1 MINTDKEPGVIIGI
15 GIDIVEIERLRATL
29 ERQKDRF
36 LRRVFTS
43 AEQEYCSRHRDP
55 VPHYAVRFAAKEALF
70 KALGTGW
77 AKGVSWLDVE
87 VLRKGEG
94 APTMTLGGVA
104 AEVGKELGAQ
114 TIHISLSHSEQ
125 NAAAVVIL
133 EK

>member
-1 MINTDKEPGVIIGI
+1 VIVGI
-15 GIDIVEIERLRATL
+15 GLDIVEIERLRATL

-94 APTMTLGGVA
+94 APTMTLKGVA

-114 TIHISLSHSEQ
+114 NIHISLSHTEQ